1 MATTTKAKV
10 KTAPTAKK
18 PAATTKKTTKKT
30 ATIEQIEKLEKALGQ
45 TKEEEVINL
54 VPEEVKAEIEAEKE
68 EKDALENPQPIDIE
82 EEMKRI
88 METAEP
94 SEEVKEQVVEFEEG
108 KKKFNEK
115 LEKEPENAEKIVRQ
129 EIKRIEEIKK
139 RAEAIRASLQEE
151 NKKNIKN
158 DIFTNWWNGMSNGF

>member
-10 KTAPTAKK
+10 KTAPTTKK
-18 PAATTKKTTKKT
+18 TAATKKKTTKKT

-54 VPEEVKAEIEAEKE
+54 VPEEVKAEIEAGEE

-88 METAEP
+88 VETAEP

-108 KKKFNEK
+108 KQKFNEK